1 MKILFKILA
10 IIIII
15 TSIILNY
22 SNAIEI
28 DRSLANVNNY
38 TITKSEFKKNLYAFF
53 LLSKIK
59 ENKKIKNN
67 RYFIKELIGNIAI
80 NKAQLKTVKKYNL
93 KIEEKK
99 FQSIIDNVKK
109 NKTKNSIREKI
120 LYKNIKNMFITNK
133 LQEYRILQNTQIL
146 ANDIDEF
153 LQNHKEKN
161 SYNLIYLILNSS
173 NKTKEEI
180 KNFINTLKNVDS
192 YKKLKKNKQI
202 KIIKIKNKTI
212 ENINNKFI
220 KNNIAKI
227 TNNKIYGP
235 IYKNENLHI
244 IKLISKYSEITEE
257 LAEFKSK
264 HIIMKKKPI
273 TEKYKKKMIKLL
285 EKKKII
291 NDNNVYYIYENI
303 NNLNKT
309 NTEKYD
315 FLNVV
320 SDITY
325 PYKNKLG
332 IKIQKKIEKKFSA
345 KNSKQLLLYN
355 NIEKLI
361 IDNKKNEIRE
371 NLIKI
376 MKKDIKINNICIK
389 QGN

>member
-1 MKILFKILA
+1 
-10 IIIII
+10 
-15 TSIILNY
+15 
-22 SNAIEI
+22 
-28 DRSLANVNNY
+28 
-38 TITKSEFKKNLYAFF
+38 
-53 LLSKIK
+53 
-59 ENKKIKNN
+59 
-67 RYFIKELIGNIAI
+67 
-80 NKAQLKTVKKYNL
+80 
-93 KIEEKK
+93 
-99 FQSIIDNVKK
+99 
-109 NKTKNSIREKI
+109 
-120 LYKNIKNMFITNK
+120 
-133 LQEYRILQNTQIL
+133 
-146 ANDIDEF
+146 
-153 LQNHKEKN
+153 
-161 SYNLIYLILNSS
+161 
-173 NKTKEEI
+173 
-180 KNFINTLKNVDS
+180 
-192 YKKLKKNKQI
+192 
-202 KIIKIKNKTI
+202 
-212 ENINNKFI
+212 
-220 KNNIAKI
+220 
-227 TNNKIYGP
+227 
-235 IYKNENLHI
+235 
-244 IKLISKYSEITEE
+244 
-257 LAEFKSK
+257 
-264 HIIMKKKPI
+264 MKKKPI

-376 MKKDIKINNICIK
+376 MKNDIKINNICIK